1 MDLTM
6 TLIITIAV
14 SGGLLG
20 ILDGNTEM
28 VIMMLLI
35 APLAYLEGRLNEKR
49 SDQTDHI
56 LELRNMVTGDTFN
69 LARVLDE
76 LFRMRDLTLQRSKD
90 ALDDADRISNIAMYR
105 AYISA
110 IEIVRKG
117 GKRYGRKEEEK
128 GTNSINSKG

>member
-1 MDLTM
+1 MDVTM

-28 VIMMLLI
+28 VVLALLI
-35 APLAYLEGRLNEKR
+35 SPLAYLEIKLNER
-49 SDQTDHI
+49 RDDRTDHI
-56 LELRNMVTGDTFN
+56 LEFRNMVTGDTFN
-69 LARVLDE
+69 LARVMDE
-76 LFRMRDLTLQRSKD
+76 LFRMRDLTLARSKD
-90 ALDDADRISNIAMYR
+90 ALDDVDRISNIAMYR

-117 GKRYGRKEEEK
+117 GKRYGKSEEGK
-128 GTNSINSKG
+128 GTSNINPKG

>member
-28 VIMMLLI
+28 VIMTLLI
-35 APLAYLEGRLNEKR
+35 APLAYLEGKLNEKR

-110 IEIVRKG
+110 IEIVRRG
-117 GKRYGRKEEEK
+117 GKRYGKSEEGK
-128 GTNSINSKG
+128 GTSNIDPKG